1 MRNKIRGSFIRTAAP
16 VLLASLLSSCGGG
29 DSSSRVAGEL
39 DSLSAVLAQNKPAK
53 EKTRYKLPSPVELY
67 LHIEAANATPVISQL
82 HSPVVASNYMTDTD
96 KSINFGIYASDLAYC
111 TVYDNFQQTQEYFR
125 VLKTLA
131 GQLGITEG
139 YNNKMVKRLDGSLN
153 NSDSLFQISADTYWE
168 VCSSLESSG
177 KSNTLA
183 LILVGGWVESIYIAV
198 NSVDSF
204 DPDNEVVL
212 RITEQSYLLENLLD
226 YLNTLSSDKN
236 TQEYVGKLVDLQ
248 YSFDK
253 LFDNPD
259 DVLITKKQYIEIS
272 EKIKT
277 LREDLISWQ

>member
-1 MRNKIRGSFIRTAAP
+1 MRNKIRGSFICAAAP
-16 VLLASLLSSCGGG
+16 VLVASMLSSCGGG

-39 DSLSAVLAQNKPAK
+39 DSLSAVLAQNKPSQ

-67 LHIEAANATPVISQL
+67 LHIQAAKAIPVL
-82 HSPVVASNYMTDTD
+82 DKVHSPTVANNYMTDAT

-111 TVYDNFQQTQEYFR
+111 TVYNNFQQTQEYFR
-125 VLKTLA
+125 VLKVLA

-139 YNNKMVKRLDGSLN
+139 YNSQMAKRLDGNLN

-168 VCSSLESSG
+168 VCSSLENSG

-183 LILVGGWVESIYIAV
+183 LILVGGWVESVYLAV
-198 NSVDSF
+198 NSVDTF
-204 DPDNEVVL
+204 DPNNEVVL

-226 YLNTLSSDKN
+226 YLNTLSNDKN
-236 TQEYVGKLVDLQ
+236 TNEYVEKLADLQ

-272 EKIKT
+272 KKIKT
-277 LREDLISWQ
+277 IREELIRWQ